1 MGLLTVGLM
10 AGCAGGRTPSPQ
22 AAAARA
28 RQQVE
33 PSALALANRLQVAL
47 ASRSLT
53 RNGGYVKC
61 TARSAD
67 LAYSAS
73 LIVSPARRT
82 SITGLSRQVT
92 VTMRA
97 GGWRLAAVDLAKVH
111 FVLPTEPH
119 PAYRV
124 ARGNL
129 HGALN
134 VIPDSAEGATALI
147 FIDSPCF
154 NAGSIATRLER
165 GNPTP

>member
-1 MGLLTVGLM
+1 VGLLSAGLL
-10 AGCAGGRTPSPQ
+10 AGCSEGRTASPQ
-22 AAAARA
+22 VAAARA

-33 PSALALANRLQVAL
+33 PSALALANRLQATL
-47 ASRSLT
+47 ATRSLT
-53 RNGGYVKC
+53 RDGGYVKC

-73 LIVSPARRT
+73 LTVNPASRT

-92 VTMRA
+92 MTMRA
-97 GGWRLAAVDLAKVH
+97 DGWRLAEVDLAKVH
-111 FVLPTEPH
+111 FVLPTDPH

>member
-1 MGLLTVGLM
+1 VGLLSAGLL
-10 AGCAGGRTPSPQ
+10 AGCSEGRTASPQ
-22 AAAARA
+22 VAAARA

-33 PSALALANRLQVAL
+33 PSALALANRLRATL
-47 ASRSLT
+47 ATRPLT
-53 RNGGYVKC
+53 RDGGYVKC

-67 LAYSAS
+67 LAYSVS
-73 LIVSPARRT
+73 LTVSPATRT

-92 VTMRA
+92 MTMRA
-97 GGWRLAAVDLAKVH
+97 GGWRLTAVDLAKVH
-111 FVLPTEPH
+111 FVLPTDPH

-134 VIPDSAEGATALI
+134 VIPDSAEGAMALI

-154 NAGSIATRLER
+154 NASSIATRLER